1 MAQKHTVEVLIDGR
15 VYNLGGYESEEY
27 MQKIANFINS
37 KLEEVKKLE
46 NYPYQ
51 SIELRHILMYI
62 NLGDEYFKA
71 RKKSDSLQEEI
82 ELKDRLLYDLKHELI
97 DAQLTSEGSEKT
109 LQELQKENS
118 DLKKKLLKL
127 ETELKALKEAEKT
140 VPEKKR

>member
-1 MAQKHTVEVLIDGR
+1 MSGKNSVEVVIDGK

-27 MQKIANFINS
+27 MQKIANFVNN

-46 NYPYQ
+46 SYPYH

-71 RKKSDSLQEEI
+71 KKKTDSLQEEI
-82 ELKDRLLYDLKHELI
+82 EMKDRLMYDIKHELI
-97 DAQLTSEGSEKT
+97 DAQLTSEAAEKT
-109 LQELQKENS
+109 MKDIQKENN

-127 ETELKALKEAEKT
+127 ETELETLKKS
-140 VPEKKR
+140 KSDS

>member
-1 MAQKHTVEVLIDGR
+1 MSGKNSIEVVIDGK

-27 MQKIANFINS
+27 MQKIANFVNN

-46 NYPYQ
+46 SYSYH

-71 RKKSDSLQEEI
+71 KKKTDSLQEEI
-82 ELKDRLLYDLKHELI
+82 EMKDRLMYDMKHELI
-97 DAQLTSEGSEKT
+97 DAQLTSEAAEKT
-109 LQELQKENS
+109 MKDIQKENN

-127 ETELKALKEAEKT
+127 ETELETLKKSSL
-140 VPEKKR
+140 

>member
-1 MAQKHTVEVLIDGR
+1 MSGKNSVEVVIDGK

-27 MQKIANFINS
+27 MQKIANFINN

-46 NYPYQ
+46 NYSYH

-71 RKKSDSLQEEI
+71 KKKTNSLQEEI
-82 ELKDRLLYDLKHELI
+82 EMKDRLMYDMKHELI
-97 DAQLTSEGSEKT
+97 DAQLTSEAAEKT
-109 LQELQKENS
+109 MKDLQKENN

-127 ETELKALKEAEKT
+127 ETELETLKKAKSGT
-140 VPEKKR
+140 